1 MFGRQKKGNL
11 GVSIRNLETIIGKSV
26 RIEGDIKVTHGIRI
40 DGHLDGNITQEDGHA
55 ATVAIADGAK
65 VNGTVKAEHVIIS
78 GEITGSIFSERIEI
92 LHTAYIQGDLSYKSI
107 RIEPGARIFG
117 RLNQTE
123 EKLQADEK
131 AVPLNLLVSDGKLK
145 QHS

>member
-1 MFGRQKKGNL
+1 MFGKKAKGNH
-11 GVSIRNLETIIGKSV
+11 GISIKNLETIIGKSV
-26 RIEGDIKVTHGIRI
+26 SIKGDLKVSNGIRI

-55 ATVAIADGAK
+55 ATVAIADGSK
-65 VNGTVKAEHVIIS
+65 ITGTVKAGHVIVS
-78 GEITGSIFSERIEI
+78 GEITGSIFADRIEI
-92 LHTAYIQGDLSYKSI
+92 LQTAYIQGDLSYKSI

-123 EKLQADEK
+123 EKTEERSAQ
-131 AVPLNLLVSDGKLK
+131 LNLLVSDGKLK